1 MMHSWSHRRREEK
14 ARDCLPDP
22 EKDIQCPNRLRSRRG
37 DVASYRGAT
46 PSQRKTDYLNAPA
59 PPDRSAMA
67 DASPPQRRSQAARGG
82 VLVMR
87 RQTVAATAGGRR
99 AVLVDGLTV
108 SVAPVARQRDA
119 AAELIVINTLSYPE
133 PIVWSPPAWRTSVPG
148 PSAAEH
154 DNRRQ
159 VCPGGLSR
167 RLRGHGPPTAH
178 A

>member
-1 MMHSWSHRRREEK
+1 
-14 ARDCLPDP
+14 
-22 EKDIQCPNRLRSRRG
+22 
-37 DVASYRGAT
+37 
-46 PSQRKTDYLNAPA
+46 
-59 PPDRSAMA
+59 
-67 DASPPQRRSQAARGG
+67 
-82 VLVMR
+82 MR

-154 DNRRQ
+154 DTVLLQEILERMELEN
-159 VCPGGLSR
+159 GHFAE
-167 RLRGHGPPTAH
+167 RLQSDEVKQAITSFFAARAKAPAT
-178 A
+178 